1 MNQSLRKWRHKVRWI
16 SFLFWSKSIQKERLK
31 AICLSPTIFPREK
44 MPFHLAPRFRKPI
57 LIIAGDKDDRTPL
70 WMSGKIYDAL
80 PENIDKKLSVYAEA
94 GHGGPDAPYFVDME
108 RWMEETVEFMDH
120 SL

>member
-1 MNQSLRKWRHKVRWI
+1 
-16 SFLFWSKSIQKERLK
+16 
-31 AICLSPTIFPREK
+31 
-44 MPFHLAPRFRKPI
+44 MPFLLAPGFRKPI
-57 LIIAGDKDDRTPL
+57 LIIAGDKDKRTPL

-80 PENIDKKLSVYAEA
+80 PENIDKNFLCMQEP
-94 GHGGPDAPYFVDME
+94 GTDAPYFVDME